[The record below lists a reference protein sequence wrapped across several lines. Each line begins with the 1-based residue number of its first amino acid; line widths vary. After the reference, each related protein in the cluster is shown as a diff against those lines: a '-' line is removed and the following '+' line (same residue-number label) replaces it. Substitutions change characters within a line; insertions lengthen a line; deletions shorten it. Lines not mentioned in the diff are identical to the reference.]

1 MEKLFEDIRTWNREW
16 KMYDLYMKYSQIQ
29 WKNVLHFKKEI
40 KMPLTA
46 EEFIKELNKKY
57 KVDEDR
63 N

>member
-40 KMPLTA
+40 
-46 EEFIKELNKKY
+46 NKKY